1 MKKNFYKYKV
11 IKNLFFTFL
20 GFSLGVF
27 TLWPGLISFKG
38 RKCFINIIND
48 GSDGNIKFSTIL
60 SIEPNYLLKIKNARN
75 KYYKILYIGDYC
87 FRK

>member
-1 MKKNFYKYKV
+1 MKKIFYKYKN
-11 IKNLFFTFL
+11 IKNLFFILL

-27 TLWPGLISFKG
+27 SLWPGAISFKG

-48 GSDGNIKFSTIL
+48 GSDGNIKLSTLL

-75 KYYKILYIGDYC
+75 KYHKILYIGDYC

>member
-1 MKKNFYKYKV
+1 MKKNFYKYKA
-11 IKNLFFTFL
+11 IKNLLFILL

-27 TLWPGLISFKG
+27 SLWPGLISFKG

-48 GSDGNIKFSTIL
+48 GRDGNIKFSTLL
-60 SIEPNYLLKIKNARN
+60 SIEPKYLVKIKNARN
-75 KYYKILYIGDYC
+75 KYHKILYIGDYC